1 MIVDFSLKDKV
12 AIVTGAAVGGIG
24 EAYAQALA
32 EAGAAVVCADI
43 NEPGAKGVAESI
55 SATGGTALSIGVDI
69 TDDAAVRAMVDR
81 TVRELGG
88 VDILVNN
95 AALMVQIVGHTT
107 TAFPPELWREAFDVN
122 VTGAWNCSRAAA
134 PEMVKRGGGRIINQ
148 ASIGALPAE
157 GVYGITKV
165 AMIGLTTS
173 LARELGPSNI
183 SVNCIA
189 PGVTASVA
197 GRSLT
202 PDGSP
207 YMEMVKARA
216 ALRAQG
222 QPSDLCGA
230 LLLFASPAGS
240 WITGQVLVVD
250 GGFVLHS

>member
-43 NEPGAKGVAESI
+43 NEPGAKGVAASI
-55 SATGGTALSIGVDI
+55 SSAGGAAISIGVDI
-69 TDDAAVRAMVDR
+69 TDDAAVRAMVER

-148 ASIGALPAE
+148 ASIGAFPAE

-250 GGFVLHS
+250 GGFLLHG